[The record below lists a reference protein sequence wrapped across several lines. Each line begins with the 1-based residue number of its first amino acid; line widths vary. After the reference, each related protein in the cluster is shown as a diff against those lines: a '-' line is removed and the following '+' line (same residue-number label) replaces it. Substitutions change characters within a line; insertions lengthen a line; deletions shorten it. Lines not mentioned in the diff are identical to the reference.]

1 MKMIMINHEKFI
13 IRLQQIMDYYGLTAS
28 AFAEKIQFNK
38 SGISHL
44 LSGRNKPSL
53 EFIMKVLDA
62 FPEVSLYWLLN
73 GRGHFPKEDNAV
85 TTKTTSPTSPTTS
98 LPPETTTDQFSDLEI
113 ERIVIFYKNG
123 QFKNYYPDS

>member
-1 MKMIMINHEKFI
+1 MIMINQEEFI
-13 IRLQQIMDYYGLTAS
+13 SRIQKIMDYYGMTAS
-28 AFAEKIQFNK
+28 AFAERIQFNK

-73 GRGHFPKEDNAV
+73 GKGHFPKEENPI
-85 TTKTTSPTSPTTS
+85 TPESPSSTPSTTSP
-98 LPPETTTDQFSDLEI
+98 LPENKIVVSSNEEI

-123 QFKNYYPDS
+123 QFKNYFPDI